1 MKCRSKKILLSALRE
16 RKGFSLA
23 EVVAALVILAFVGS
37 SMLVVISRCMASA
50 ADSVLRTQAFEV
62 ARDNMEELLAS
73 NAAKEMTEY
82 GISDKYPE
90 IAWQTVVETFYEPVT
105 SRMWVQAICSAEYI
119 NATDETQTVELTH
132 WLTNLTKEQLLKIM
146 EKKQEQKRRLVESGQ
161 IMEGAEVAAEYLGV
175 DAETVEQWVANG
187 MPVTEDGQFI
197 KSHLDLYQD
206 YDGAPPAAAKM
217 AVTKAYKSL
226 SGEGGGPGELVP
238 GGSEGPT
245 SPEGPEPTGPEGPT
259 SPEFGVPFWI
269 GPDGTSY
276 TRPEL
281 HRMPLSEIIP
291 IIFNGRPA

>member
-1 MKCRSKKILLSALRE
+1 
-16 RKGFSLA
+16 
-23 EVVAALVILAFVGS
+23 
-37 SMLVVISRCMASA
+37 
-50 ADSVLRTQAFEV
+50 
-62 ARDNMEELLAS
+62 
-73 NAAKEMTEY
+73 
-82 GISDKYPE
+82 
-90 IAWQTVVETFYEPVT
+90 
-105 SRMWVQAICSAEYI
+105 
-119 NATDETQTVELTH
+119 
-132 WLTNLTKEQLLKIM
+132 
-146 EKKQEQKRRLVESGQ
+146 
-161 IMEGAEVAAEYLGV
+161 
-175 DAETVEQWVANG
+175 
-187 MPVTEDGQFI
+187 
-197 KSHLDLYQD
+197 